1 MTRKSK
7 KVTYFETY
15 WKKNHHLNGKE
26 ARKEDNGES
35 LVVKSKRLKPGEQY
49 LWNKKLCTTIL
60 LLERNAR
67 APLPLPKIKNSK
79 ISKYFLHETKI
90 WSMQKKEQGR
100 MVFSANSK
108 IELRLYPSSGLFLCS
123 EKWKWT
129 FWLIILIMITYQ
141 NTQKWYAARPQWSSR
156 CSNRARLEP
165 RSTRIKD
172 VTTQRILFL

>member
-1 MTRKSK
+1 MSAAHDSGTGSMTRKSK

-15 WKKNHHLNGKE
+15 WKKNHHPNGKE

-35 LVVKSKRLKPGEQY
+35 LVVTSKRLKPGEQY

-67 APLPLPKIKNSK
+67 APLPLPKSKNSK

-100 MVFSANSK
+100 MVFSANSN

-123 EKWKWT
+123 EK
-129 FWLIILIMITYQ
+129 
-141 NTQKWYAARPQWSSR
+141 
-156 CSNRARLEP
+156 
-165 RSTRIKD
+165 
-172 VTTQRILFL
+172 